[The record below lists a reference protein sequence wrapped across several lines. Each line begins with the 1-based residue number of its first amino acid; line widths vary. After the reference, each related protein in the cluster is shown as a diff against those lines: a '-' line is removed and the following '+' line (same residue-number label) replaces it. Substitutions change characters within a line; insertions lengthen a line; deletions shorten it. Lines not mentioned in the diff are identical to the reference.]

1 MQEVRLIRQAWEIGR
16 AFARFL
22 FLILFDLQPRDLY
35 GMVLVYREVNRL
47 LQRDVP
53 DLSQSCLRQP

>member
-1 MQEVRLIRQAWEIGR
+1 MQEVRLIRQAWEIGG
-16 AFARFL
+16 AFARLL
-22 FLILFDLQPRDLY
+22 FLILFDFQPGDLY

-53 DLSQSCLRQP
+53 DLSQSCLR